1 MGRGTLKLAVLF
13 AAGALAFAY
22 FLQYAVGIEPCNLCW
37 WQRYP
42 YMAIIPVGIIALLSG
57 RIGLGLAVI
66 LLLFLADAGV
76 AWYHG
81 GVEAGIFAL
90 PEGCNSRLGATTVEE
105 LRAQLL
111 NAAPA
116 CDQVAASFLGL
127 SLSVWNAI
135 GASLMAIIVAVGLLR
150 SRRAG

>member
-1 MGRGTLKLAVLF
+1 MARGTLLLSIAF

-22 FLQYAVGIEPCNLCW
+22 ILQYLAGLEPCDLCW

-42 YMAIIPVGIIALLSG
+42 YMAILPAGLLALASG
-57 RIGLGLAVI
+57 HVRAGLVI
-66 LLLFLADAGV
+66 VLLLLLADAGI
-76 AWYHG
+76 AWFHG

-90 PEGCNSRLGATTVEE
+90 PEGCTSISGATSIEE

-111 NAAPA
+111 TAAPA

-135 GASLMAIIVAVGLLR
+135 GASLMALVVAFGLVR
-150 SRRAG
+150 SAGR